1 MKTLT
6 FVLVVL
12 KVKGKIRNSQNNR
25 NSQWRQAVLDCK
37 KLELI
42 HLSAFV
48 VLFILADNLPYFN
61 LIQVDNLAYLL
72 SRPLSP

>member
-25 NSQWRQAVLDCK
+25 NSQWRQAVLDSI

-61 LIQVDNLAYLL
+61 LIQVDNLVYLL